1 MQSCEQSLIKRAC
14 IKERQLRCLKII
26 SFALREPLSYGEGE
40 PAKPV
45 GEVKLKLLVNIKG
58 EQHEKLTD
66 KGRGCEAL
74 RR

>member
-26 SFALREPLSYGEGE
+26 SFALRETLSYGEGG

-58 EQHEKLTD
+58 
-66 KGRGCEAL
+66 
-74 RR
+74 